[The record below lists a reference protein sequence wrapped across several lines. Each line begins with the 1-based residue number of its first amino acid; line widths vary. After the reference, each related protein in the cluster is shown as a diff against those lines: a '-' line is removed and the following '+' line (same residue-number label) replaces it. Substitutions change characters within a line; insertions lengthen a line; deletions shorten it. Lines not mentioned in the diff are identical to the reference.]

1 MLTGK
6 DGIDVGLG
14 IRGSVGKEF
23 TFGVDPPVGTFVML
37 QPSARLSN
45 TVKINTLFLFIVYLL
60 QCPYGFSEWNWLAL
74 RIARS
79 VLHQKMQQRGFAPSK
94 WFDDDAKSSPV
105 CIQIHTPQRFN
116 LHFFMMIVF
125 SQPARKDYIS
135 E

>member
-45 TVKINTLFLFIVYLL
+45 AVKINTLFLFIVYLL
-60 QCPYGFSEWNWLAL
+60 QCHYGFSEWNWLAP

-79 VLHQKMQQRGFAPSK
+79 VLHQKMQQRGFAPS
-94 WFDDDAKSSPV
+94 
-105 CIQIHTPQRFN
+105 
-116 LHFFMMIVF
+116 
-125 SQPARKDYIS
+125 
-135 E
+135 